1 MEWIERL
8 NDALSYIENHLTE
21 ETDLEQLGRIACCSS
36 YHFQRM
42 FSYMAGIPLSEYI
55 RRRKMSL
62 AAVDLQGRGM
72 KIIDVPDLQFSHSIQ
87 PGFPVRPLYRSV
99 LPEKGR
105 GLHKILSANYL

>member
-8 NDALSYIENHLTE
+8 NDAISYIEEHLTE
-21 ETDLEQLGRIACCSS
+21 EIDMNQLGRIACCSS

-42 FSYMAGIPLSEYI
+42 FTYMAGVPLSEYI

-72 KIIDVPDLQFSHSIQ
+72 KIIDVASGRDQSFAEKYKLHNDLCIFNPAPIT
-87 PGFPVRPLYRSV
+87 
-99 LPEKGR
+99 
-105 GLHKILSANYL
+105 